1 MLPQTY
7 IKAVLAF
14 TTTLTVMVSWS
25 SCGSTCGEYYKKTL
39 LKGQKLRM
47 RAIMIKREPVQEH
60 GLILGKLAGRK
71 VRNGPPLK
79 ASSRLRLRPKRMTD
93 VFCLSRQINQTK
105 TAFLKPGLGSCGITY
120 TDNDRGACLW
130 NGLNRKE
137 PRTSGT
143 TQGWL
148 TGDNPQNCKKDIFIN
163 RGKFRAVGKVLDGC
177 SFADGPP
184 VTDVEGCSS
193 IYVTKQTF
201 KDLGGDPAVGRI
213 EIDDW
218 DFVNGRQNPPF

>member
-25 SCGSTCGEYYKKTL
+25 SCGSTCGEYYKKTI

-71 VRNGPPLK
+71 
-79 ASSRLRLRPKRMTD
+79 
-93 VFCLSRQINQTK
+93 
-105 TAFLKPGLGSCGITY
+105 TAFLNPGLGSCGITY